1 METILRAEWATLC
14 KWSFTLLYFTLL
26 KYVGLCN
33 IIRIRFDRSRDVYR
47 GVRGTE
53 KDGGLREA
61 QNGIILEIIGNP
73 SEYRKDTC
81 TGVTK

>member
-1 METILRAEWATLC
+1 M
-14 KWSFTLLYFTLL
+14 KFYFTLL

-33 IIRIRFDRSRDVYR
+33 IIRIRFDRST
-47 GVRGTE
+47 GCIWGIRGTE

-81 TGVTK
+81 TGVTR